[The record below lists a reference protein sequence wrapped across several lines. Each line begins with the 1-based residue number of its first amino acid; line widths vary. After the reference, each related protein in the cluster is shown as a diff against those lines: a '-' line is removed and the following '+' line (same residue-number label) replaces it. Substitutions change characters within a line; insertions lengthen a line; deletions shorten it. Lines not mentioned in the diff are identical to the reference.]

1 MAYLRDDCYIFDSGE
16 YFHVWVRGGY
26 DSWRESGWAQMAK
39 QPELDSGVRVPTA
52 SMDRFVLMRFAE
64 MLVEG
69 SVDALLNKMAS
80 EGGNTGELQ
89 LLGNL
94 ELIRSSV
101 RDLQH
106 RVRRASVDDVW
117 GGASN

>member
-1 MAYLRDDCYIFDSGE
+1 MAYLRGDCYIFDSGE
-16 YFHVWVRGGY
+16 HFHIWVRGGY
-26 DSWRESGWAQMAK
+26 DSWRESVWAEETK
-39 QPELDSGVRVPTA
+39 QPDLDSGVQIPTS

-69 SVDALLNKMAS
+69 SADALLKEMAS
-80 EGGNTGELQ
+80 EAGNAGMIQ

-101 RDLQH
+101 RALQE
-106 RVRRASVDDVW
+106 RVRETSVDDVW
-117 GGASN
+117 GV